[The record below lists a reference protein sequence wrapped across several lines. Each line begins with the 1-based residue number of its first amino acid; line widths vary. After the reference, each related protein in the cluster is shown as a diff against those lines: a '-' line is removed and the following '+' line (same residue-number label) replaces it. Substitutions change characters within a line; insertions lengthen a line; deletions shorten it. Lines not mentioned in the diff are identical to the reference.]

1 MPSKEVE
8 FHEEALAEAQ
18 AAYDWYATRNAA
30 AAEAFIGELDHAVE
44 RIGMLPE
51 ASTSYV
57 SGTRR
62 YVLKR
67 FPFHGDL
74 PRTEKSDSNCCCC
87 PWSPKTGLLEK
98 ESQTLSGPRPGPA
111 NRKRIL
117 AARSVTEKGFLP
129 RAA

>member
-67 FPFHGDL
+67 FPFTVIYREQKKVIQIVLL
-74 PRTEKSDSNCCCC
+74 PMVAENRATGKRESKTE
-87 PWSPKTGLLEK
+87 
-98 ESQTLSGPRPGPA
+98 
-111 NRKRIL
+111 
-117 AARSVTEKGFLP
+117 
-129 RAA
+129 

>member
-30 AAEAFIGELDHAVE
+30 AAEAFIGELDHAME
-44 RIGMLPE
+44 QIEMFPE
-51 ASTSYV
+51 ASTSHV

-67 FPFHGDL
+67 FPFTVIYREQEKMIQIVAVSHGRRK
-74 PRTEKSDSNCCCC
+74 PGYWKRESNTEWSTGRTS
-87 PWSPKTGLLEK
+87 
-98 ESQTLSGPRPGPA
+98 
-111 NRKRIL
+111 
-117 AARSVTEKGFLP
+117 
-129 RAA
+129 

>member
-44 RIGMLPE
+44 RIGMFPE
-51 ASTSYV
+51 ASPSYV

-67 FPFHGDL
+67 FPFTVIYREQKKVIQIVAVAHG
-74 PRTEKSDSNCCCC
+74 RRK
-87 PWSPKTGLLEK
+87 
-98 ESQTLSGPRPGPA
+98 PGYWK
-111 NRKRIL
+111 KR
-117 AARSVTEKGFLP
+117 VKH
-129 RAA
+129 